1 MKTAH
6 LLPCLMLAAASLCF
20 AVDGVEAAENPRTE
34 VSLSVA
40 LHDAKQLAAQNPALR
55 VLRVEGNSMLPFF
68 GSGAVLV
75 VKPMS
80 ASSLRTGMVVVYTN
94 RFNETVAH
102 RVVARTEAGSEVRG
116 YNNDRADSTVVTDA
130 NLIGVVY
137 VTFHSNS
144 QEDAPMLATLN
155 GSTQVALAAPA
166 R

>member
-1 MKTAH
+1 MKTAR
-6 LLPCLMLAAASLCF
+6 LISRLMIAAASVCF
-20 AVDGVEAAENPRTE
+20 AAGAVAAENPRTG

-40 LHDAKQLAAQNPALR
+40 LNDANHLAAQNPALR
-55 VLRVEGNSMLPFF
+55 VVRFEGDSMLPFF

-75 VKPMS
+75 VKSMS
-80 ASSLRTGMVVVYTN
+80 AASLRTGMVVVYTN

-102 RVVARTEAGSEVRG
+102 RVVARTAAGLEVQG

-130 NLIGVVY
+130 NLLGVVY

-144 QEDAPMLATLN
+144 QVDAPMLASVN
-155 GSTQVALAAPA
+155 GGTQVALAAPA

>member
-6 LLPCLMLAAASLCF
+6 LLNRLMLAAASLFF
-20 AVDGVEAAENPRTE
+20 AVGGAVAAEKPSTG

-75 VKPMS
+75 VKPMP
-80 ASSLRTGMVVVYTN
+80 ASGLRTGMVVVYTN

-102 RVVARTEAGSEVRG
+102 RVVARTEAGLEVRG
-116 YNNDRADSTVVTDA
+116 YNNDRADSTAVTDA

-144 QEDAPMLATLN
+144 QVDAPMLAAVN
-155 GSTQVALAAPA
+155 GGTQVALAAPA

>member
-6 LLPCLMLAAASLCF
+6 LIIRLILAVAGLCF
-20 AVDGVEAAENPRTE
+20 AAGAMAAENPRTG

-40 LHDAKQLAAQNPALR
+40 LHDANQLAAQNPALR
-55 VLRVEGNSMLPFF
+55 VLRVEGDSMLPFF

-75 VKPMS
+75 VKPMP
-80 ASSLRTGMVVVYTN
+80 ASSLHVGMVVVYTN

-102 RVVARTEAGSEVRG
+102 RVVARTAAGLEVRG
-116 YNNDRADSTVVTDA
+116 YNNERADSTVVTDA

-137 VTFHSNS
+137 VTLHSNS
-144 QEDAPMLATLN
+144 RVDAPMLAAVN
-155 GSTQVALAAPA
+155 GGPQVALAASA